1 MNKTPMCVTWDIY
14 FFKKKHRINHMTLP
28 ETNSEFTPEKCM
40 GIFIPFLSF
49 LDGLTFRR
57 MKVTAAL
64 KTSTEPRKK
73 PY

>member
-1 MNKTPMCVTWDIY
+1 
-14 FFKKKHRINHMTLP
+14 MTLP

>member
-1 MNKTPMCVTWDIY
+1 
-14 FFKKKHRINHMTLP
+14 MTLP

-49 LDGLTFRR
+49 YGWPYISEN
-57 MKVTAAL
+57 VTAAL

-73 PY
+73 PYWILVG